1 MLSGRLKLV
10 ILIIILLK
18 LKISLIIVYKT
29 ASATSATSASSTMII
44 NDKEICLQFYN
55 SLGNITLSYF
65 NQYIQ

>member
-29 ASATSATSASSTMII
+29 ASATSTMII
-44 NDKEICLQFYN
+44 DDKEICLKFYN
-55 SLGNITLSYF
+55 SLGK
-65 NQYIQ
+65 YISN